1 MIDSTYN
8 GWSNYETW
16 NVSLWIQN
24 DEGLYNIAR
33 RCSDYKSF
41 VQIISEIITE
51 TLDGVSFTDH
61 QLDIDELDEMIDELW
76 ITKGGKINFFSPY
89 FFAII
94 VTCH

>member
-51 TLDGVSFTDH
+51 TLDGVSFTAH

-76 ITKGGKINFFSPY
+76 ITKGGKD
-89 FFAII
+89 
-94 VTCH
+94 